1 MLLISKA
8 LFVVKMFKFLSW
20 IFLVMWENSLIRNLG
35 LISKFMASQ
44 IGEQLQY
51 KYFSTSQE
59 ISIIIQWNLV
69 NLVKYNMRNT
79 ENVVRDLVPSTFFKN
94 KNWSYPW
101 INSLMFYTTCLYR
114 IPKSKTLIFCMIFE
128 KKYFRRCILLTNQI

>member
-51 KYFSTSQE
+51 KYCSTSQE

-101 INSLMFYTTCLYR
+101 INSLKFYTTCLYR

-128 KKYFRRCILLTNQI
+128 KKIFPALYSIN